1 MIKALIIDDEESG
14 CEVLEELIALEH
26 RDIELIPSENTV
38 QGAIRAIN
46 SHAPDLIFLDIKLNG
61 RSGFDVL
68 ERTGVAEYEVIFVT
82 AYSEYALKAIKAAAI
97 DYLLKPVSRAELR
110 EAISRAR
117 TRIDEG
123 IEQTDKAPPLRP
135 PQAQVVDHSR
145 SDKLAIPTNEG
156 YELHSASDILYL
168 VADRN
173 YTKVHFADKSTRLTT
188 KTLGAYEAQ
197 LTNAGFMRIH
207 RSYMINLD
215 EIKLYSPGN
224 GGYVKMSDGR
234 RLEVSR
240 RKKKELMSLI
250 NLENDLM
257 TTG

>member
-1 MIKALIIDDEESG
+1 MIKALIIDDEDSG

-26 RDIELIPSENTV
+26 KDIELIPSENTV
-38 QGAIRAIN
+38 QGAIHAIN
-46 SHAPDLIFLDIKLNG
+46 AHAPDLVFLDIKLNG

-68 ERTGVAEYEVIFVT
+68 ERTNSAGYEVIFVT

-110 EAISRAR
+110 EAISRAKA
-117 TRIDEG
+117 RITADNDNTEKVLSPVQ
-123 IEQTDKAPPLRP
+123 IQP
-135 PQAQVVDHSR
+135 VDRSR

-173 YTKVHFADKSTRLTT
+173 YTKVYFSDKSTRLTT

-197 LTNAGFMRIH
+197 LINAGFMRIH

-215 EIKLYSPGN
+215 EIRLYSPGS
-224 GGYVKMSDGR
+224 GGYVKMSDGK

-257 TTG
+257 TT